1 MSLPVLG
8 AAISV
13 GEIATFRD
21 WLLEA
26 PRPVELQDF
35 IFSGV
40 LDGDWKTLAQ
50 LASSKLDGHQ
60 GPLGIHGPFW
70 DLPLNASDPLIRSAV
85 QTRFLQ
91 ALEVC
96 ETLGATLMVV
106 HSPFSTWHE
115 QNDFLYGGDGDVID
129 KTVETLAP
137 VVARAREA
145 GVVLAVENIQDQL
158 PERRLKLVEA
168 LGRDAA
174 GVSLDTGHAH
184 YTHVSFN
191 GRPVDVH
198 ASSAGEALVHVHLQD
213 ADGYADRHWAPG
225 MGSILWRPLFKALE
239 GCPNARLILELRDH
253 ATIPQGAKHLTD
265 MGLAV

>member
-91 ALEVC
+91 ALDVC
-96 ETLGATLMVV
+96 
-106 HSPFSTWHE
+106 
-115 QNDFLYGGDGDVID
+115 
-129 KTVETLAP
+129 
-137 VVARAREA
+137 
-145 GVVLAVENIQDQL
+145 
-158 PERRLKLVEA
+158 
-168 LGRDAA
+168 
-174 GVSLDTGHAH
+174 
-184 YTHVSFN
+184 
-191 GRPVDVH
+191 
-198 ASSAGEALVHVHLQD
+198 
-213 ADGYADRHWAPG
+213 
-225 MGSILWRPLFKALE
+225 
-239 GCPNARLILELRDH
+239 
-253 ATIPQGAKHLTD
+253 
-265 MGLAV
+265 